1 MYVFKQFTWVLQ
13 NLNLKCKN
21 RTLAFNKNAWYI
33 LYIGEDSG
41 IRGYSDMKTA
51 DSFAKH
57 EKLLHPLDIDAHWLQ
72 EPTNFYSNSNNTKDY
87 KTTLLRVSLFQIV
100 CL

>member
-1 MYVFKQFTWVLQ
+1 
-13 NLNLKCKN
+13 
-21 RTLAFNKNAWYI
+21 
-33 LYIGEDSG
+33 
-41 IRGYSDMKTA
+41 MKTA

-87 KTTLLRVSLFQIV
+87 KTTLLRDCLCSKLGVSRY
-100 CL
+100 CLLINDLEVEFKRSKAIEPSSTFSYWKIW